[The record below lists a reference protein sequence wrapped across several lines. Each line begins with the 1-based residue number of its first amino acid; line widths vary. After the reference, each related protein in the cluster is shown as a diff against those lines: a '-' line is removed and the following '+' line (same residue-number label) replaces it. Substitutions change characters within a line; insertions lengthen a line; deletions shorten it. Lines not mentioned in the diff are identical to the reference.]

1 MRIKLNPQEPLDF
14 TPARLK
20 VTRDYHQKYS
30 TVDRILA
37 ETPRILTVFH
47 RDVSRVLSKAGR
59 LRTAHFT
66 SDHLLRAILVMEI
79 EGLPY
84 RDTVV
89 RIDDSQSLRRFVRIY
104 DGEMMDHS
112 LLCKAYKAVSPET
125 WQEMNRLLGRY
136 AIDHERI
143 TGTCLRVDTTACET
157 HIHYPTDSGLLWDGY
172 RVISRLI
179 ARVREYDAEAVGPGR
194 LQDRRVKRLMLRITR
209 RAANKEDDRSKLE
222 KPYRALLAHVARV
235 LDWSRLVRTRVR
247 KRLIIESYDLQVS
260 AILTRLL
267 SELED
272 YDDLIEKVID
282 QASRRVL
289 AGEKVPNAEKLFS
302 LFEPHTE
309 LLIRG
314 KVARPIEF
322 GHMILLQQV
331 EEKFITGYQVFER
344 RPSDASLV
352 DSVLKHHQ
360 KTFGQLPES
369 FTADKGFYESMDKLR
384 VLERTIPNVSIAK
397 KGSRTEAE
405 TAREHHPI
413 FRSLQRFRAGIEGT
427 ISALK
432 RVFKMG
438 RCLYRSFR
446 TFCSSVGAHV
456 FAHNLIVL
464 SRN

>member
-1 MRIKLNPQEPLDF
+1 LDF
-14 TPARLK
+14 SPARLK
-20 VTRDYHQKYS
+20 VTRDYHQKYEA
-30 TVDRILA
+30 VDRMLA
-37 ETPRILTVFH
+37 ETPKILTVFH

-59 LRTAHFT
+59 QRTAHFT
-66 SDHLLRAILVMEI
+66 SDQLLRAILVMEI

-84 RDTVV
+84 RETVV
-89 RIDDSQSLRRFVRIY
+89 RIDDSQFLRRFVRVY
-104 DGEMMDHS
+104 DGVMMDHS
-112 LLCKAYKAVSPET
+112 LLCRAYKAVSPEA

-136 AIDHERI
+136 AIDRERI

-157 HIHYPTDSGLLWDGY
+157 NVHYPTDSSLLWDGY
-172 RVISRLI
+172 RVSSRLI
-179 ARVREYDAEAVGPGR
+179 ARIRTYDAEAVGAGR
-194 LQDRRVKRLMLRITR
+194 LQNRRVKRLMLRITR
-209 RAANKEDDRSKLE
+209 RAANKEDDRRKLE
-222 KPYRALLAHVARV
+222 RPYRALLAHVSRV
-235 LDWSRLVRTRVR
+235 LDWSRQVRTRVR
-247 KRLIIESYDLQVS
+247 ERLAIESYDLEVS

-267 SELED
+267 SELEG
-272 YDDLIEKVID
+272 YDELIEKVID

-314 KVARPIEF
+314 KVVKPIEF

-331 EEKFITGYQVFER
+331 EEKFITGYQVFEH
-344 RPSDASLV
+344 RPHDASLV
-352 DSVLKHHQ
+352 DSILKRHRR
-360 KTFGQLPES
+360 TFGELPES
-369 FTADKGFYESMDKLR
+369 FTADKGFYQSMEKLC

-397 KGSRTEAE
+397 KGPRTEAE

-413 FRSLQRFRAGIEGT
+413 FRALQRFRAGIEGT

-432 RVFKMG
+432 RVFKMS

-446 TFCSSVGAHV
+446 TFYSSVGAHV

-464 SRN
+464 ARN

>member
-1 MRIKLNPQEPLDF
+1 MRIKLDPQEPLDF
-14 TPARLK
+14 SPARLK
-20 VTRDYHQKYS
+20 VTRDYHQKYEA
-30 TVDRILA
+30 VDLILA
-37 ETPRILTVFH
+37 ETPKILTAFH

-59 LRTAHFT
+59 QRTAHFT

-84 RDTVV
+84 RETVV
-89 RIDDSQSLRRFVRIY
+89 RIDDSQFLRRFVRVY

-112 LLCKAYKAVSPET
+112 LLCKAYKAVSPEA

-157 HIHYPTDSGLLWDGY
+157 NVHYPTDSSLLWDGY
-172 RVISRLI
+172 RVTSRLI
-179 ARVREYDAEAVGPGR
+179 ARIRTYDAEAVGAGR

-222 KPYRALLAHVARV
+222 RPYRALLAHVSRV
-235 LDWSRLVRTRVR
+235 LDWSRQVRTRVR
-247 KRLIIESYDLQVS
+247 ERLAIESYDLQVS
-260 AILTRLL
+260 AILTGLL
-267 SELED
+267 SELEG
-272 YDDLIEKVID
+272 YDELIEKVID

-314 KVARPIEF
+314 KVAKPIEF

-331 EEKFITGYQVFER
+331 EEKFITGYQVFEH
-344 RPSDASLV
+344 RPNDASLV
-352 DSVLKHHQ
+352 DSILKRHQ
-360 KTFGQLPES
+360 RTFGQLPES
-369 FTADKGFYESMDKLR
+369 FTADKGFYQSMEKLC

-397 KGSRTEAE
+397 KGPRTEAE

-413 FRSLQRFRAGIEGT
+413 FRALQRFRAGIEGT

-432 RVFKMG
+432 RVFKMC
-438 RCLYRSFR
+438 RCLYRSFQ

-464 SRN
+464 ARR

>member
-20 VTRDYHQKYS
+20 VTRDYHQKYQV
-30 TVDRILA
+30 VDGILA

-47 RDVSRVLSKAGR
+47 RDVARVLSKAGR
-59 LRTAHFT
+59 KRTAHFT
-66 SDHLLRAILVMEI
+66 SDQLLRAILVMEI

-84 RDTVV
+84 RETVV
-89 RIDDSQSLRRFVRIY
+89 RIDDSQFLRRFVRIY

-112 LLCKAYKAVSPET
+112 LLCKAYKAISPEA
-125 WQEMNRLLGRY
+125 WQEMNRWLGRY
-136 AIDHERI
+136 AIDRELI

-157 HIHYPTDSGLLWDGY
+157 NIHYPTDSSLLWDGY
-172 RVISRLI
+172 RVMSRLI
-179 ARVREYDAEAVGPGR
+179 ARVREYDAEAVGAGR

-222 KPYRALLAHVARV
+222 RPYRALLAHVSRV
-235 LDWSRLVRTRVR
+235 LDWSRQVRATVR
-247 KRLIIESYDLQVS
+247 ERLATESYDLQVS
-260 AILTRLL
+260 AILTGLV
-267 SELED
+267 SELEG

-282 QASRRVL
+282 QAARRVL
-289 AGEKVPNAEKLFS
+289 AGEQVPNAEKLFS

-314 KVARPIEF
+314 KVAKPIEF

-331 EEKFITGYQVFER
+331 EEKFITGYQVFEH

-352 DSVLKHHQ
+352 DAILKDHK
-360 KTFGQLPES
+360 KTFGKLPES
-369 FTADKGFYESMDKLR
+369 FTADKGFYQSMDKLR
-384 VLERTIPNVSIAK
+384 ELERTIANVSIAK
-397 KGSRTEAE
+397 KGSRTDDER
-405 TAREHHPI
+405 AREHHPI
-413 FRSLQRFRAGIEGT
+413 FRALQRFRAGIEGT

-432 RVFKMG
+432 RVFKLS

-456 FAHNLIVL
+456 FAHNLVVL
-464 SRN
+464 ARN